1 MGQIPAVKH
10 EIPAVIERRHILPT
24 TTYMYI
30 NSVCELC
37 TCIWEGCVDKKV
49 HHHMTPM
56 MLNTATSK
64 SLSERKTSRR
74 RASVLGRCWRIEMMR
89 NEEPITESSDVMAV
103 A

>member
-1 MGQIPAVKH
+1 
-10 EIPAVIERRHILPT
+10 
-24 TTYMYI
+24 
-30 NSVCELC
+30 
-37 TCIWEGCVDKKV
+37 
-49 HHHMTPM
+49 MTPM